1 MAAGRCE
8 ADTVMSTAPLIEP
21 GPSRKLA
28 PVPAG
33 AGEPRSSWPR
43 THAASV
49 ACTLA
54 IALALASPLV
64 FADGGLLALA
74 LVPLCLATFAV
85 RWSFDSRALRS
96 RGRLSL
102 LVVAATIPAAAIGVA
117 IMTAVE
123 ALLGVRIEPLA
134 VLLSLA
140 LTIAATCA
148 AAAARALELRVRR
161 ASRMVYLVGSEEQR
175 RDLERQARR
184 HGDMRMVGFARVGD
198 AARAGTDPAGLAEQ
212 FTRAGASSLVLS
224 AEAIRDETICAA
236 ASLCNLEGRRVRAL
250 GSFYE
255 EQFKRIPL
263 SDLTPSWFLFDIAEI
278 HRPRLYA
285 ASKRAFEMLFAGL
298 MLVLLAPLLALI
310 AGAVAI
316 SSRGPVLFRQT
327 RVGRAGDPFTVV
339 KFRTMRPSNALAP
352 PTWATSEG
360 ARVTRAGRWLRRFR
374 LDELPQLWN
383 VLRGQ
388 LSLIGPRPEQV
399 EIVRDLE
406 ARIPYYAARH
416 VVRPGLTGWAQVSCG
431 YGGSIDGVLEKLQL
445 DLYYVKH
452 QSLRLDL
459 LILGSTLRAVLLGH
473 DAVSAPRRGAAT

>member
-1 MAAGRCE
+1 
-8 ADTVMSTAPLIEP
+8 MSTAPL
-21 GPSRKLA
+21 LDA
-28 PVPAG
+28 VPALKP
-33 AGEPRSSWPR
+33 ADDAREAERQSSWPR
-43 THAASV
+43 THAAS
-49 ACTLA
+49 AGCTLGL
-54 IALALASPLV
+54 ALALASPLV
-64 FADGGLLALA
+64 FADGALLPLT
-74 LVPLCLATFAV
+74 LVPLCLATLAV

-102 LVVAATIPAAAIGVA
+102 TVVAATIPAAAVGVS
-117 IMTAVE
+117 IMTAVS
-123 ALLGVRIEPLA
+123 AVLGITIAPLA
-134 VLLSLA
+134 LLLSLA
-140 LTIAATCA
+140 LTIGATCA

-161 ASRMVYLVGSEEQR
+161 ASRTVYLVGSEEQR
-175 RDLERQARR
+175 RDLVRQARR
-184 HGDMRMVGFARVGD
+184 HGDMRMVGFARVAD
-198 AARAGTDPAGLAEQ
+198 AARLGTNPPRLVEQ
-212 FTRAGASSLVLS
+212 IAQTGASSLVLS

-236 ASLCNLEGRRVRAL
+236 ASLCNLQGRRVRAL

-298 MLVLLAPLLALI
+298 SLLLLAPLLLVISA
-310 AGAVAI
+310 AVAL
-316 SSRGPVLFRQT
+316 SSRGPVLFRQP
-327 RVGRAGDPFTVV
+327 RVGRADDPFTVV
-339 KFRTMRPSNALAP
+339 KFRTMRPPDIFAP
-352 PTWATSEG
+352 AAWATSEH
-360 ARVTRAGRWLRRFR
+360 ARVTRVGRWLRRFR

-406 ARIPYYAARH
+406 AKIPYYAARH

-459 LILGSTLRAVLLGH
+459 LILGSTLRAVLFGQ
-473 DAVSAPRRGAAT
+473 DGVSARAAAQLRPELRGSAPPRT